1 MLFEIESTG
10 KTIEKAIEN
19 ALFELKA
26 IREDVDIKILE
37 QGGLFKKAKVLVSIS
52 EDARDKYLKKEERKE
67 ELEAEETVKE
77 VIEEEPVYAEEV
89 EVVVAENFQDKEE
102 ILKDEK
108 QPSKNVSIE
117 KIISGKE
124 FIEGFVAVSKC
135 GESVEEISRDE
146 NEIKL
151 EIKGEG
157 ASNLIGYRG
166 ECLNALQY
174 IANVIE
180 NEEKDTKTRVV
191 LNIENY
197 REKREETL
205 KALARR
211 MAAKVQKTNK
221 SVKLEPMC
229 ANDRRIIHTEI
240 QNYEGLT
247 TMSKGVEPNRFLI
260 IMPEGEKKED

>member
-52 EDARDKYLKKEERKE
+52 EDARDKYIKKEERKE
-67 ELEAEETVKE
+67 ELEAEETVRE
-77 VIEEEPVYAEEV
+77 IVDEPTIVEEEVSAVIVENIPEETK
-89 EVVVAENFQDKEE
+89 EDLAENKQSISSEKKTNG
-102 ILKDEK
+102 KD
-108 QPSKNVSIE
+108 
-117 KIISGKE
+117 

-135 GESVEEISRDE
+135 GECVEEISRTDD
-146 NEIKL
+146 EIKL
-151 EIKGEG
+151 EIKGAN

-180 NEEKDTKTRVV
+180 NEEKTTKTRVIID
-191 LNIENY
+191 IENY
-197 REKREETL
+197 RNKREETL
-205 KALARR
+205 KGLARR

-240 QNYEGLT
+240 QNYDGLT

-260 IMPEGEKKED
+260 IMPEGENKD